1 MWYFLHWLL
10 FIFYKCHLGA
20 TFKDKKSS
28 HSFFKNCFLKKWC
41 LFLRCSFIALD
52 QKKFNCTKMKK
63 CLMKNFIFCAVSFI
77 VPDISFKISCNDK
90 FIVGMYLFTFGL
102 MFALLIKIWWNLSW
116 ILLTLAI
123 GYSNYFSQFTNQL
136 IIRMISVWFDT
147 RVQIPP
153 VNLLAVLNIKYI
165 LENITRYFHSNC
177 G

>member
-10 FIFYKCHLGA
+10 SIFWVPLLKIRKAA
-20 TFKDKKSS
+20 TRFSKTKVVFVLEVSLYCTRSEEVQLHKNEEISNEKLHFLCSVLHCSRYSLQDFMQRQIYCRNVPFYFWFDVCPFNKNLME
-28 HSFFKNCFLKKWC
+28 SFMD
-41 LFLRCSFIALD
+41 IA
-52 QKKFNCTKMKK
+52 
-63 CLMKNFIFCAVSFI
+63 
-77 VPDISFKISCNDK
+77 
-90 FIVGMYLFTFGL
+90 Y
-102 MFALLIKIWWNLSW
+102 
-116 ILLTLAI
+116 LAI

-136 IIRMISVWFDT
+136 IIRMISLRFDT